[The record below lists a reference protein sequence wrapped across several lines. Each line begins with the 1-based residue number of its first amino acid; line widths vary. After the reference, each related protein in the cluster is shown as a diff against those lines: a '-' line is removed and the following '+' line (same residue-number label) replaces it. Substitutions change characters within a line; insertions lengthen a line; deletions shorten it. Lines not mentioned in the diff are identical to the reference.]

1 MHAAESSNLLT
12 IPLKDIDGKE
22 MTLAAYKAEV
32 VLVVNVASACGYTS
46 QYEGLEALY
55 RKYKAKGLV
64 IVGVPCN
71 DFGGQEP
78 GTESEI
84 KKFCSSR
91 FQVTFPLTSKVSVKG
106 KAAHPLFVAFTG
118 KEAGHPGPVSWNF
131 NKFLV
136 GKDGKLLARFDSSV
150 APESSE
156 LQAAIEKALK

>member
-1 MHAAESSNLLT
+1 MHAAESPNLLT
-12 IPLKDIDGKE
+12 MPLKDIDGKE
-22 MTLAAYKAEV
+22 MTLAAYKAKV
-32 VLVVNVASACGYTS
+32 VLVVNVASACGYTA

-78 GTESEI
+78 GTEAEI

-91 FQVTFPLTSKVSVKG
+91 FEVTFPLTSKVSAKG
-106 KAAHPLFVAFTG
+106 KSAHPLFVALTG

-136 GKDGKLLARFDSSV
+136 GPDGKLLARFDSSV
-150 APESSE
+150 APESAE
-156 LQAAIEKALK
+156 LQAAIEKVLK